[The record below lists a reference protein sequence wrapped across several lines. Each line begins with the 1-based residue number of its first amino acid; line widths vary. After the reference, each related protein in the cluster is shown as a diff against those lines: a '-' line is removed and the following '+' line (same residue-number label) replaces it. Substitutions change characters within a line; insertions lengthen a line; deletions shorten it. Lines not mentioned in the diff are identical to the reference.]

1 MPRAQLR
8 SVAAE
13 LSFRVHRHRLI
24 EPRVYVPREAQ
35 PAALRMEKFVERR
48 NIAHYADQLK
58 TETDPIKRST
68 LEKLWPRKRSSWPA
82 HPEGK
87 E

>member
-1 MPRAQLR
+1 
-8 SVAAE
+8 VAAE

-68 LEKLWPRKRSSWPA
+68 LERLLAEEKIQLASTP
-82 HPEGK
+82 
-87 E
+87 